1 MTSLFS
7 RHSRCG
13 WLVAVLA
20 CPFATGCGAGD
31 DGGVKTYKVAAPDD
45 KVKPDDKKAGGG
57 DAPPPADTGAA
68 KVRLLGAIIPAG
80 GGSSFFVKFVG
91 PIDKVTAAE
100 KDFDAFLSSIRV
112 PGEGNKPVSWTVPAG
127 WKEAPAR
134 QMRVVTLQKEDGSA
148 PDMYISDPFAGGLL
162 SNVNRWRKG
171 DVGIAEVTEAELPE
185 SIKEVTLG
193 TLKAHRV
200 DLRGPGGKGGMGGPF
215 MK

>member
-1 MTSLFS
+1 
-7 RHSRCG
+7 
-13 WLVAVLA
+13 
-20 CPFATGCGAGD
+20 
-31 DGGVKTYKVAAPDD
+31 VKTYKVAAPDD

-171 DVGIAEVTEAELPE
+171 DVGIAEVTEAELPD